1 MSCRVLPVGR
11 DSEEQTLSPR
21 KQVQQSGALRHL
33 EHNLVHLLLAMIIFP
48 VFNKLDL
55 LAMFISNA

>member
-21 KQVQQSGALRHL
+21 KQVQQSGAFERQTKNCKHGFKV
-33 EHNLVHLLLAMIIFP
+33 ETFRT
-48 VFNKLDL
+48 
-55 LAMFISNA
+55 